1 MFLYL
6 IEVVINL
13 MTLMRIFTFCVL
25 CFLSLESAWAQTDPV
40 ILKKEELSSKENK
53 QYPLTRD
60 SSGLFPK
67 YLEVKGE
74 IVAVSPGTS
83 CGIMCTSGTIEIKL
97 SKYLRGY
104 VGDRVFVALA
114 CFTGGAG
121 DLIGK
126 KITVNVEKLELD
138 NNDCFWAT
146 SINNINSYGTPFYIR
161 DRRGSNWKL
170 E

>member
-1 MFLYL
+1 MFLL
-6 IEVVINL
+6 LSKVVINL
-13 MTLMRIFTFCVL
+13 MTLMRIFIFYIL
-25 CFLSLESAWAQTDPV
+25 CFLSLESVWAQA
-40 ILKKEELSSKENK
+40 ENESQNSKGMHK
-53 QYPLTRD
+53 VGKPYPLTRD

-67 YLEVKGE
+67 YLKVEGE
-74 IVAVSPGTS
+74 IVAVSPGMS
-83 CGIMCTSGTIEIKL
+83 CGVMCTSGTIEIKL

-114 CFTGGAG
+114 CFTGG

-126 KITVNVEKLELD
+126 KITVNVEKLELN
-138 NNDCFWAT
+138 NNDCFWTT
-146 SINNINSYGTPFYIR
+146 SINYINSYGTPFYIR